1 MGLQSTILW
10 IMKSCI
16 VMKIWTTMGQTGSFQ
31 YPITIGEAIARIE
44 SRQYLLPAIQ
54 RKFVWSSEQIEVL
67 FDSIMRGYPIN
78 TFMLWKV
85 VDNKTKNNYKFYEF
99 LKEYR
104 AFFNDENPYINTKG
118 YPDFMAVIDGQQRL
132 TSLYLGLKGSYAYKM
147 PRKWWKDNE
156 ECLPTRKLYINLSAE
171 AKDDERKMR
180 YDFKFLSNSDVE
192 NLSAKEDLFLI
203 NDIYLYR
210 DPDALEDYM
219 SATQWRDS
227 KFAKKALRRLRAI
240 VFDDKLI
247 NYYQEENQDID
258 TVLDIFIRTNSGG
271 EPLSFSNLLM
281 SITTAN
287 WKRDARKEFKS
298 LIDTVYAN
306 NFIISSDLIL
316 KCCLVLFQEN
326 IKFQVTNFNASVVCQ
341 FDENWERIRKCIEVA
356 FELLKKWGFN
366 DSSFRAKNAVIPI
379 VYYIYSK
386 AIENDILKDRL
397 YQEDKKLMR
406 KWVCISLLKGVFGGH
421 SDSVLTTIKKVLSDK
436 EVKVFPYEKIKLAFA
451 SDDAK
456 SLTLSD
462 EFIDDVLKTQKDSS
476 NCYAVLALLYSHLH
490 YDTVSYHK
498 DHLHPASH
506 FLKLKPSDFADINT
520 YNFYTNPENWNSVLN
535 LQLLSA
541 NSNESKN
548 DEELKSWVESNN
560 IDLESRLIPKNI
572 NLEFSDFPVFI
583 RERKELL
590 TRILKSA
597 IGE

>member
-1 MGLQSTILW
+1 
-10 IMKSCI
+10 
-16 VMKIWTTMGQTGSFQ
+16 MGQTGSFQ
-31 YPITIGEAIARIE
+31 YPITISDAIAHIE

-156 ECLPTRKLYINLSAE
+156 ECLPTRKLYINLTAE
-171 AKDDERKMR
+171 AKDDERKMK
-180 YDFKFLSNSDVE
+180 YDFKFLSNSEIE
-192 NLSAKEDLFLI
+192 NISAKADMFLI

-219 SATQWRDS
+219 SGIQWRDS
-227 KFAKKALRRLRAI
+227 KFAKKALRRLRAV
-240 VFDDKLI
+240 VFEDKLI

-287 WKRDARKEFKS
+287 WTRDARKEFKN
-298 LIDTVYAN
+298 LIDAVYAN

-316 KCCLVLFQEN
+316 KCCLVLFKDN
-326 IKFQVTNFNASVVCQ
+326 IKFQVANFDANIVCQ
-341 FDENWERIRKCIEVA
+341 FDENWERIRKCIEVT

-366 DSSFRAKNAVIPI
+366 DSSLRAKNSVIPI
-379 VYYIYSK
+379 VFYVYNK
-386 AIENDILKDRL
+386 AIENEILKEHL
-397 YQEDKKLMR
+397 YQEDKRLMR
-406 KWVCISLLKGVFGGH
+406 KWLCISLLKGVFGGH

-436 EVKVFPYEKIKLAFA
+436 EIKVFPYEKIKLAFA

-462 EFIDDVLKTQKDSS
+462 EFIDDVLKTQKDSA

-560 IDLESRLIPKNI
+560 IDRESRLIPKNI
-572 NLEFSDFPVFI
+572 SLEFSDFPVFI

>member
-54 RKFVWSSEQIEVL
+54 RKFVWSSDQIEVL

-240 VFDDKLI
+240 VFGDKLI

-341 FDENWERIRKCIEVA
+341 LCI
-356 FELLKKWGFN
+356 
-366 DSSFRAKNAVIPI
+366 I
-379 VYYIYSK
+379 
-386 AIENDILKDRL
+386 
-397 YQEDKKLMR
+397 
-406 KWVCISLLKGVFGGH
+406 
-421 SDSVLTTIKKVLSDK
+421 T
-436 EVKVFPYEKIKLAFA
+436 
-451 SDDAK
+451 
-456 SLTLSD
+456 
-462 EFIDDVLKTQKDSS
+462 
-476 NCYAVLALLYSHLH
+476 
-490 YDTVSYHK
+490 
-498 DHLHPASH
+498 
-506 FLKLKPSDFADINT
+506 
-520 YNFYTNPENWNSVLN
+520 
-535 LQLLSA
+535 
-541 NSNESKN
+541 
-548 DEELKSWVESNN
+548 
-560 IDLESRLIPKNI
+560 
-572 NLEFSDFPVFI
+572 
-583 RERKELL
+583 
-590 TRILKSA
+590 
-597 IGE
+597 